1 VSRAIRRHP
10 PVTKEKSGRKPAVLP
25 TTKAR
30 REPPRQRGGFL
41 AFLRPRW
48 MEDIINEL
56 RKVTWPT
63 RQDTMNLTM
72 VVVVVSIA
80 VGLALGGIDL
90 FFNWLIENTL
100 LR

>member
-10 PVTKEKSGRKPAVLP
+10 PVTKEKAGRKPAVLP
-25 TTKAR
+25 TTKGR
-30 REPPRQRGGFL
+30 REPPRQRKGFL

-90 FFNWLIENTL
+90 FFSWLIEHTL

>member
-1 VSRAIRRHP
+1 MVVPSAP
-10 PVTKEKSGRKPAVLP
+10 
-25 TTKAR
+25 KAQR
-30 REPPRQRGGFL
+30 QAQRQRRGFL

-48 MEDIINEL
+48 VEDIINEL

-63 RQDTMNLTM
+63 RQDTVNLTM
-72 VVVVVSIA
+72 VVIVVSLA

-90 FFNWLIENTL
+90 LFSWFIEHTL